1 MNSAHAMN
9 SAMSPSRA
17 ASNFAGRTSAFG
29 NSALTGSR
37 FGSTSR
43 GSTAGSTSRFSH
55 LTLGNSAAFG
65 GASGRFGG
73 NSAFRSG
80 LGFGGGY
87 GWRGRGWGCCG
98 FGWGLGFGWGFGWGL
113 GFGWGG
119 PWWYSPWYN
128 PYWYGAWGWPGYYD
142 YDAYPPYQP
151 SGPVTYPPPYGPGDD
166 NSGAN
171 PDQSQSYAAPQSDI
185 APQMYSNPSGDTG
198 SGIGSDVTPDLG
210 PDTGN
215 IAESAPTVLLYLKD
229 GTTFPATDYWVA
241 NGKLHYRISYGG
253 ESSIEMNQLDLQR
266 TVDENAKRGVRFTLK
281 PQPVPSTPAPAQ
293 TSATTTSTT
302 I

>member
-1 MNSAHAMN
+1 
-9 SAMSPSRA
+9 MSPSRA
-17 ASNFAGRTSAFG
+17 ASNFAGRSSAFG
-29 NSALTGSR
+29 NSALSSSR
-37 FGSTSR
+37 FGSSSL
-43 GSTAGSTSRFSH
+43 GSTASSTSRFSH
-55 LTLGNSAAFG
+55 LSLGNSNAFG
-65 GASGRFGG
+65 GTTSRFGV
-73 NSAFRSG
+73 NSAFRPG
-80 LGFGGGY
+80 LGYGGY
-87 GWRGRGWGCCG
+87 GYHGYYGHGYGCWGCGWG
-98 FGWGLGFGWGFGWGL
+98 FGFGWGFGWGL

-119 PWWYSPWYN
+119 WYSPWYN
-128 PYWYGAWGWPGYYD
+128 PYWYGAWGWPGYYN
-142 YDAYPPYQP
+142 AYP

-185 APQMYSNPSGDTG
+185 APQMYSNPSADSG
-198 SGIGSDVTPDLG
+198 SNIGSDVTPDLG

-215 IAESAPTVLLYLKD
+215 VAESAPTVLLYLKD

-253 ESSIEMNQLDLQR
+253 ESAIEMNQLDLQR

-293 TSATTTSTT
+293 TGATTTSTT